1 MNLDEVMEIWR
12 SQDLSPLHG
21 VGNTL
26 LQQMLRQ
33 EQAKLRKQNRMMRG
47 VGYAGSAILL
57 ITTGL
62 FLAIMFEPQYNDV
75 RIVWDYVVGGL
86 GLAAAIVVA
95 WTLFAF
101 RRSRQTRS
109 RDFGDSLRD
118 QVRGRIAQLDYDA
131 TRGRRLALITG
142 AAGLI
147 CVWAI
152 SIVDKRIRQVPIPYD
167 QFYWSP
173 LPIVL
178 IFAFIYLSSMWGWS
192 YGRDR
197 RKYLARERE
206 LEALLKEL
214 DGQ

>member
-12 SQDLSPLHG
+12 SQDLSPVHG

-26 LQQMLRQ
+26 LHQMLRQ
-33 EQAKLRKQNRMMRG
+33 EQAKRRKQNRRMRW
-47 VGYAGSAILL
+47 VGYAGSAVLL
-57 ITTGL
+57 GTTGL
-62 FLAIMFEPQYNDV
+62 FLAIMFEAQYNDV

-95 WTLFAF
+95 WTLFAL
-101 RRSRQTRS
+101 RRASQARAR
-109 RDFGDSLRD
+109 RFGDSLRD
-118 QVRGRIAQLDYDA
+118 HLRHRIAQLDYDA
-131 TRGRRLALITG
+131 TRGRRLALIVA

-147 CVWAI
+147 CAWAI
-152 SIVDKRIRQVPIPYD
+152 PIVDKRIRHVPIPYD

-178 IFAFIYLSSMWGWS
+178 IFAFIYLSSMWGWG
-192 YGRDR
+192 YGRER
-197 RKYLARERE
+197 RKYVARKHE

>member
-33 EQAKLRKQNRMMRG
+33 EQAKLQKQNRMMRW

-95 WTLFAF
+95 STLFAL

-152 SIVDKRIRQVPIPYD
+152 SIVEKRIRHVPIPYD

-178 IFAFIYLSSMWGWS
+178 IFAFIYLSSVWSWG
-192 YGRDR
+192 YGWER
-197 RKYLARERE
+197 RQYLARKRE

-214 DGQ
+214 DG

>member
-26 LQQMLRQ
+26 LHQMLRQ
-33 EQAKLRKQNRMMRG
+33 EQAKSEKRRRRMMW
-47 VGYAGSAILL
+47 VAYAGSALL
-57 ITTGL
+57 LGMTGL
-62 FLAIMFEPQYNDV
+62 FLAIMFEAQYNDV
-75 RIVWDYVVGGL
+75 RIVWDYVVGVA

-95 WTLFAF
+95 WTLLAL
-101 RRSRQTRS
+101 RRSRLARE
-109 RDFGDSLRD
+109 RAFGDSLRD
-118 QVRGRIAQLDYDA
+118 DLRRRIASLDYDA
-131 TRGRRLALITG
+131 TRGRRLALITA

-147 CVWAI
+147 DMWAI
-152 SIVDKRIRQVPIPYD
+152 PIVEKRIAHVPVPYD

-178 IFAFIYLSSMWGWS
+178 IFAFIYLSSMWGWR
-192 YGRDR
+192 YGRER
-197 RKYLARERE
+197 RKYLARKRE

>member
-12 SQDLSPLHG
+12 SQDLSPVHG

-26 LQQMLRQ
+26 LHQMLRQ
-33 EQAKLRKQNRMMRG
+33 ERAKSEKLNRRMRW

-57 ITTGL
+57 IVAGL
-62 FLAIMFEPQYNDV
+62 FLAIMFEAQYNDV

-86 GLAAAIVVA
+86 GLAAAVVVA
-95 WTLFAF
+95 WTLFAL
-101 RRSRQTRS
+101 RRSRLARE
-109 RDFGDSLRD
+109 RAFGDSLRD
-118 QVRGRIAQLDYDA
+118 RLRSRIARLDYDV
-131 TRGRRLALITG
+131 TGGRRLALITA

-152 SIVDKRIRQVPIPYD
+152 PIVEKRIRHVPLPYD

-173 LPIVL
+173 LPVIL
-178 IFAFIYLSSMWGWS
+178 IFAFICLSSMWGAR
-192 YGRDR
+192 YGRER
-197 RKYLARERE
+197 RKYLARKRE

-214 DGQ
+214 DGR

>member
-21 VGNTL
+21 VGSTL

-33 EQAKLRKQNRMMRG
+33 EHAKSEKRNRRMRW
-47 VGYAGSAILL
+47 VGYAGSTVL
-57 ITTGL
+57 IVITGL
-62 FLAIMFEPQYNDV
+62 FLAIMFEAQYNDV
-75 RIVWDYVVGGL
+75 RTVWDYVVGGL

-95 WTLFAF
+95 WTLFAL
-101 RRSRQTRS
+101 RRSRLARE
-109 RDFGDSLRD
+109 RRFGDSLRD
-118 QVRGRIAQLDYDA
+118 RLRSRIAQLDYDA
-131 TRGRRLALITG
+131 TVGRRLALIVA

-147 CVWAI
+147 CAWAI
-152 SIVDKRIRQVPIPYD
+152 PIVEKRIAHVPVPYE

-173 LPIVL
+173 LPVVL
-178 IFAFIYLSSMWGWS
+178 IFAFIYLSSAWGWG
-192 YGRDR
+192 YGRER
-197 RKYLARERE
+197 RKYVARKRE

>member
-12 SQDLSPLHG
+12 SQDLSPVHG
-21 VGNTL
+21 VGHTL
-26 LQQMLRQ
+26 LHQMLRQ
-33 EQAKLRKQNRMMRG
+33 EQAKRKKQNRRMRW

-57 ITTGL
+57 ITAGL
-62 FLAIMFEPQYNDV
+62 FLAIMFEAQYNDV

-95 WTLFAF
+95 WILFAL
-101 RRSRQTRS
+101 RRASQARSRR
-109 RDFGDSLRD
+109 FGDSLRD
-118 QVRGRIAQLDYDA
+118 HLRHRLAQLDYDA
-131 TRGRRLALITG
+131 TGGRRLALITA

-152 SIVDKRIRQVPIPYD
+152 PIVEKRIRHVPIPYD

-178 IFAFIYLSSMWGWS
+178 IFAFIFLSSAWGWG
-192 YGRDR
+192 YGRER
-197 RKYLARERE
+197 RKYVARKRQ

>member
-1 MNLDEVMEIWR
+1 MNFDEVMEIWR

-26 LQQMLRQ
+26 LHQMLRQ
-33 EQAKLRKQNRMMRG
+33 EQAKSEKRNRRMRW

-57 ITTGL
+57 IITGL
-62 FLAIMFEPQYNDV
+62 FLAIMLEPQYNDARV
-75 RIVWDYVVGGL
+75 VWDYVVGGL
-86 GLAAAIVVA
+86 GLAAAAVVA
-95 WTLFAF
+95 WTLFAL
-101 RRSRQTRS
+101 RRSRQARS

-118 QVRGRIAQLDYDA
+118 QVRRRIAQLDYDA
-131 TRGRRLALITG
+131 TRGRRLALIIA

-147 CVWAI
+147 CAWAI
-152 SIVDKRIRQVPIPYD
+152 PIVDKRIRHVPIPYD

-178 IFAFIYLSSMWGWS
+178 IFAFIYLSSMWGWG
-192 YGRDR
+192 YGRER
-197 RKYLARERE
+197 RKYLARKSE
-206 LEALLKEL
+206 LEALSKEF